1 MARRR
6 RSRGIALIVVIWFL
20 VLLSIMATGTVR
32 ENRAETQIAR
42 ATLDRIKAKALA
54 EGGIHRAILALNAK
68 DQSLRW
74 LADGRTYDW
83 RHGEGI
89 VAISVVGEAGKIDLN
104 FAPTPLL
111 RGLFESVGLGADEAT
126 ALADAVA
133 DYRDENDL
141 KRLNGAEDGDY
152 ARAGY
157 EQGAKDAPFALI
169 DELRWVF
176 GMTPDLFTRVQSL
189 VTVNARQPSINAA
202 TAPPAVL
209 RAVPD
214 IDGDAL
220 DSFLEERSAAG
231 VEDDIV
237 ALTPPFLETSQD
249 YLFIDFTDTVFTIRA
264 EARVGEKARFIR
276 EAVVLIDAG
285 NRRGYEIL
293 DWRQPPAVLPRGPA
307 E

>member
-32 ENRAETQIAR
+32 ENRTETQIAR
-42 ATLDRIKAKALA
+42 ATLDRIKARALA
-54 EGGIHRAILALNAK
+54 EGGIHRAILALSAE
-68 DQSLRW
+68 DESLRW

-104 FAPTPLL
+104 FAPAPLL
-111 RGLFESVGLGADEAT
+111 RGLFESVGIGTDEAV

-141 KRLNGAEDGDY
+141 KRLNGAEDDDY

-157 EQGAKDAPFALI
+157 AQGAKDAPFALI

-176 GMTPDLFTRVQSL
+176 GMTPDLFARVQSL
-189 VTVNARQPSINAA
+189 VTVNARQASINAA
-202 TAPPAVL
+202 TAPPGVL
-209 RAVPD
+209 RAVPG
-214 IDGDAL
+214 IDGNAL
-220 DSFLEERSAAG
+220 DSFLAERSAAG
-231 VEDDIV
+231 AEDDIV
-237 ALTPPFLETSQD
+237 ALDPLFLETSGD
-249 YLFIDFTDTVFTIRA
+249 YLFIDFADTVFGIRA

-293 DWRQPPAVLPRGPA
+293 DWRQPPVAGMRMP
-307 E
+307 